1 MTGSAAL
8 SSMAALRTGCGM
20 VHLACPRSAVPV
32 LSTMLKETVLH
43 GMDETEEGALSASAR
58 ERVLELSAKA
68 GCVCIGP
75 GISHGKETSQLVLE
89 LVQTVGKPIVLDA
102 DGINAFKDRPF
113 DLKNVSSGLL
123 MTPHKGEWARLFGPL
138 PQGPLDAIKTLRDK
152 AAQFGMTVLYK
163 GAPTIVADPQGKAYV
178 LPFGNSGMATAG
190 SGDVLSGIITSLAAQ
205 GLGLTDAAVLGAY
218 VHGEAGN
225 AASDRRNEYSM
236 IAGDM
241 VENIYKA
248 INTLVAE

>member
-1 MTGSAAL
+1 
-8 SSMAALRTGCGM
+8 M
-20 VHLACPRSAVPV
+20 VHLACPQSAVPV
-32 LSTMLKETVLH
+32 LSSMLMETVLH
-43 GMDETEEGALSASAR
+43 GMDETEGGALAASAR
-58 ERVLELSAKA
+58 EAILELSARA
-68 GCVCIGP
+68 RCVCIGP
-75 GISHGKETSQLVLE
+75 GISHGKETSQLVRE
-89 LVQTVGKPIVLDA
+89 LVQTAGKPIVLDA
-102 DGINAFKDRPF
+102 DGINAYKDRVF
-113 DLKNVSSGLL
+113 DLKNAQSGLL
-123 MTPHKGEWARLFGPL
+123 MTPHKGEWTRLFGPL
-138 PQGPLDAIKTLRDK
+138 SQDPIDAIKTLKNK
-152 AAQFGMTVLYK
+152 AQEFGMTVLYK
-163 GAPTIVADPQGKAYV
+163 GAPTIVVDPQGKAYV

-225 AASDRRNEYSM
+225 AASDCLNEYSM